1 MATNYR
7 FTDSSGTT
15 RLEGTLTPDPPT
27 SADPTFT
34 GTLTAANLTVTGN
47 TLIGNAGAD
56 TVGFY
61 GHAPTAQQTGVA
73 VTAGG
78 IHAALVALGLIT
90 A

>member
-1 MATNYR
+1 MTEVQLTEVNGTVR
-7 FTDSSGTT
+7 F
-15 RLEGTLTPDPPT
+15 EGNLTPDYGT
-27 SADPTFT
+27 AADPTFT
-34 GTLTAANLTVTGN
+34 GTATVEDLVVTGN
-47 TLIGNAGAD
+47 ADIGNAAAD

-61 GHAPTAQQTGVA
+61 GHAGIAQQTGVA

>member
-1 MATNYR
+1 MPAPGEVGRLNPAALTDPVTIFDSTGQPLVVVTATGAIR
-7 FTDSSGTT
+7 VG
-15 RLEGTLTPDPPT
+15 R
-27 SADPTFT
+27 T
-34 GTLTAANLTVTGN
+34 GG
-47 TLIGNAGAD
+47 

-61 GHAPTAQQTGVA
+61 GTTPIALQTGVA

>member
-1 MATNYR
+1 MTEVQLTETN
-7 FTDSSGTT
+7 GTV
-15 RLEGTLTPDPPT
+15 RYEGNLTPDYGT
-27 SADPTFT
+27 AADPTFT
-34 GTLTAANLTVTGN
+34 GTTTVANLAVTGN
-47 TLIGNAGAD
+47 AAIGNAGAD

-73 VTAGG
+73 VSSAG

>member
-1 MATNYR
+1 MTEVSLTENNGTVR
-7 FTDSSGTT
+7 F
-15 RLEGTLTPDPPT
+15 EGNLTPDFGT
-27 SADPTFT
+27 AADPTFT
-34 GTLTAANLTVTGN
+34 GTTTVANLAVTGN
-47 TLIGNAGAD
+47 AAIGNAGAD

-61 GHAPTAQQTGVA
+61 GHAGIAQQTGVA

>member
-1 MATNYR
+1 MT
-7 FTDSSGTT
+7 
-15 RLEGTLTPDPPT
+15 EVTLTENNGSVRFEGQISPDLAT
-27 SADPTFT
+27 TADPTFT
-34 GTLTAANLTVTGN
+34 GTTTVANLSVTGN
-47 TLIGNAGAD
+47 AAIGNAGAD

-73 VTAGG
+73 VSAAG